1 MANKDLRSIQFP
13 GLPDVYTIPE
23 GTLGKDGITPTIGAN
38 GNWYLGETDT
48 GKPSRGA
55 TGNPGKDGTVWY
67 TGADEP
73 SGANAGDY
81 WLCTSD
87 TSFGVAG
94 SVLQYINGQWIF
106 VGSLKGPKGETGATG
121 PQGKAGPQGAT
132 GPQGPAGATGPQGPQ
147 GPAGAT
153 PVKGTDYFTAA
164 DKAELVTQV
173 IAALPNANGVNF

>member
-13 GLPDVYTIPE
+13 GLPDVYMVPE
-23 GTLGKDGITPTIGAN
+23 GTQGKDGITPTIGAN

-55 TGNPGKDGTVWY
+55 TGAK
-67 TGADEP
+67 
-73 SGANAGDY
+73 GD
-81 WLCTSD
+81 
-87 TSFGVAG
+87 
-94 SVLQYINGQWIF
+94 
-106 VGSLKGPKGETGATG
+106 KGETGATG
-121 PQGKAGPQGAT
+121 PQGPAGATGPQGDTGPQGAT

>member
-1 MANKDLRSIQFP
+1 MANKDLRSVQFP

-23 GTLGKDGITPTIGAN
+23 GTQGKDGITPTIGAN

-55 TGNPGKDGTVWY
+55 TGAK
-67 TGADEP
+67 
-73 SGANAGDY
+73 GD
-81 WLCTSD
+81 
-87 TSFGVAG
+87 
-94 SVLQYINGQWIF
+94 
-106 VGSLKGPKGETGATG
+106 KGETGATG
-121 PQGKAGPQGAT
+121 PAGKDGAKGETGAT
-132 GPQGPAGATGPQGPQ
+132 GPQGPAGATGPQGPQGPQ